1 MKPKSPT
8 IKGRRKYWTLLSENL
23 TTQAQQTELQPVVIL
38 ALRQHTKLYGR
49 FVVRQLGEQPIKR
62 VKPAHTRLPSVG
74 FRSWSRFLAVSL
86 QVTWIINPAVC
97 CYYFPPGLQLPPQPL
112 RGLLPIF
119 QFCCLV
125 NKGTMGVNSL
135 PKTVTRQLVANSILL
150 VIFGVMRTCGIITAF
165 YCLCS
170 TFLQPVTWRS
180 YRWCLQTIF
189 YVCLFVCFFFIESVK
204 QNKRIHRFDIFDE
217 ILLQAVF
224 LHHVSI
230 FLTQKLK
237 SLWRFIVDRD
247 FLVRPVVRHSL
258 WPIWI
263 PNLDDDLLENFY
275 SIVSLICIA
284 AAWATCVGSWAAR
297 SPVCPLILAYEIPR
311 FFPFAKTVCVS
322 VRKNSIDESKDKKW
336 LLPR

>member
-23 TTQAQQTELQPVVIL
+23 TTQAQQTELQLVVIL

-125 NKGTMGVNSL
+125 NKDTMGVNSL

-150 VIFGVMRTCGIITAF
+150 VIFGVMRTCCIITAF

-189 YVCLFVCFFFIESVK
+189 YVCLFVCFFH
-204 QNKRIHRFDIFDE
+204 RIR
-217 ILLQAVF
+217 QA
-224 LHHVSI
+224 
-230 FLTQKLK
+230 K
-237 SLWRFIVDRD
+237 
-247 FLVRPVVRHSL
+247 
-258 WPIWI
+258 
-263 PNLDDDLLENFY
+263 
-275 SIVSLICIA
+275 
-284 AAWATCVGSWAAR
+284 
-297 SPVCPLILAYEIPR
+297 
-311 FFPFAKTVCVS
+311 
-322 VRKNSIDESKDKKW
+322 
-336 LLPR
+336 